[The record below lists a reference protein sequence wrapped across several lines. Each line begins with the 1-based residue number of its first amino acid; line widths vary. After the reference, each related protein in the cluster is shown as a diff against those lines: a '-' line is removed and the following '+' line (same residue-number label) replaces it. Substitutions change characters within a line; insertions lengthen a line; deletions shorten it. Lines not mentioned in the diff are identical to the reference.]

1 MFINEAKKVIEMTKS
16 ENRAAHTYGTPE
28 YDNLQEVRKAY
39 PGFRVVV
46 KERKQVD
53 RLKGLDVPYMKKYII
68 EHDTKEHENWKL
80 FCKLRG
86 LDEQEEKQELSVAV
100 PFGELRMWFLFTYPE
115 VEELATSVE
124 AILDAAKKARAEK
137 KEREKKAKAALA
149 AN

>member
-1 MFINEAKKVIEMTKS
+1 MFINECKKVIEMTKS

-53 RLKGLDVPYMKKYII
+53 RLKGLDVPYMKKYIL
-68 EHDTKEHENWKL
+68 EHDSQNTENWKD

-86 LDEQEEKQELSVAV
+86 LDEKEEKLELSVAV
-100 PFGELRMWFLFTYPE
+100 PFGELRMWFLATYPE

-124 AILDAAKKARAEK
+124 AILDAAKKARAA
-137 KEREKKAKAALA
+137 KKANAMKNKAITGL
-149 AN
+149 